1 MAEKTEGLG
10 KPPEGAS
17 GLECRMR
24 SAMKKYLTILLS
36 TVMLVVPMMFTVS
49 VYAQEKGAGGTE
61 SKAAE
66 TVKPEKKAVKKSVKH
81 HKKHVKKAHKA
92 KAAKE
97 PAKATETAPAGK

>member
-1 MAEKTEGLG
+1 MADKTEVLG

-17 GLECRMR
+17 GLERRMG
-24 SAMKKYLTILLS
+24 SKMKKYLMMLLS
-36 TVMLVVPMMFTVS
+36 TIMLVVPMMLTVS

-61 SKAAE
+61 TKATE
-66 TVKPEKKAVKKSVKH
+66 TVKPEKKAVKKAVKH